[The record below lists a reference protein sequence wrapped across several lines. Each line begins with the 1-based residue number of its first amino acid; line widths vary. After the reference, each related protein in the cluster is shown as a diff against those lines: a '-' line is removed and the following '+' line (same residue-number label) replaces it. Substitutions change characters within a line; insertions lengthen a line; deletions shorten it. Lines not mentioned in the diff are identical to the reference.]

1 MSDTVTTEPTDAGA
15 PIAATG
21 AVVSPGTAFKALLL
35 RDFYV
40 LRKNLKEFIPR
51 TIIQPFLLVFV
62 FTYVFP
68 KIGQGIGPS
77 SLDPTAAGLFS
88 TMLIAGVLGSVI
100 LFQGIQ
106 AVALPL
112 VQEFGYTKE
121 IEDRVLA
128 PLPVEFV
135 AIEKVVSGALQCMI
149 AAVIVFPIALWVPAT
164 PVNIQFHWV
173 VLFAFAPL
181 ACVAASSLGLFFGTA
196 FDPRTVP
203 LLFGIVVVPLTFL
216 GCIYFPWQSLSAIPW
231 LQWLVLV
238 NPLVYI
244 SEGFRAAL
252 TNVDH
257 MSLAVVFPVLTA
269 FTALFLWRGIVGFKK
284 RVLA

>member
-1 MSDTVTTEPTDAGA
+1 MTVTAEPMTA
-15 PIAATG
+15 PAAPRPEIQMG
-21 AVVSPGTAFKALLL
+21 VSVTTAFWALLL

-51 TIIQPFLLVFV
+51 TVLQPLLLVFV

-68 KIGQGIGPS
+68 KIGQGIGQ
-77 SLDPTAAGLFS
+77 DPAKFS
-88 TMLIAGVLGSVI
+88 TLLVAGVLGSVI

-128 PLPVEFV
+128 PLPVELV
-135 AIEKVVSGALQCMI
+135 AIEKVVSGALQCLL
-149 AAVIVFPIALWVPAT
+149 AAIIVFPIARFVPAT
-164 PVNIQFHWV
+164 PVNLEFNWI
-173 VLFAFAPL
+173 VLITFAPL
-181 ACVAASSLGLFFGTA
+181 ACVASSSLGLMFGTA

-203 LLFGIVVVPLTFL
+203 LLFGVIVVPLTFL
-216 GCIYFPWQSLSAIPW
+216 GCIYFPWQQLESIRW
-231 LQWLVLV
+231 LQFAVLL
-238 NPLVYI
+238 NPLVYM

-252 TNVDH
+252 TPAAH
-257 MSLAVVFPVLTA
+257 MPLSIVYPVLAA
-269 FTALFLWRGIVGFKK
+269 FTALFLWRGITGFKK